1 MFSTSTV
8 YELKLK
14 SMSKRLKNIINVKCT
29 IYDHD
34 MFNLFLID
42 VSVLCLK

>member
-8 YELKLK
+8 HKLKLK
-14 SMSKRLKNIINVKCT
+14 SMSKSLKNMINVKST
-29 IYDHD
+29 IYD